1 MSLSE
6 EVSAVIRSVIPDA
19 EVYVF
24 DPDGQ
29 HLEGI
34 VVSAEFMGMPLVKQ
48 HQKVLLALK
57 ETFAT
62 SLHALQLKTF
72 TPEKW
77 LESDL
82 RKNVVGRV

>member
-1 MSLSE
+1 MILSD
-6 EVSAVIRSVIPDA
+6 EVSALIRSAIPDA

-29 HLEGI
+29 HLEAI
-34 VVSAEFMGMPLVKQ
+34 VVSTEFVGMPLVKQ
-48 HQKVLLALK
+48 HQKILLSLK

-62 SLHALQLKTF
+62 TLHALQIKTF

-82 RKNVVGRV
+82 RKNVAGRV

>member
-6 EVSAVIRSVIPDA
+6 EVSAVIRSAIRDA

-29 HLEGI
+29 HLEAI
-34 VVSAEFMGMPLVKQ
+34 VISPEFEGMLLMKQ
-48 HQKVLLALK
+48 HQKVLVALR

-62 SLHALQLKTF
+62 TLHALQLKTF
-72 TPEKW
+72 TPAKW

-82 RKNVVGRV
+82 RKKVSGGV